1 MIYRYH
7 TKEMRLTK
15 FPLFTLCFAFT
26 AILSVAVFFAYNVG
40 ISVGESHQVEQMPL
54 EKQISLIQEQDVFTP
69 EKLKSYIEELNI
81 KFPDIV
87 YAQAVHET
95 GNFKSQIFRENNNL
109 FGMKVAKLR
118 PTTNQGEQYGHAF
131 YSHWRSSVQDYA
143 YWQSFMGKGLNKS
156 EYLQLL
162 NGYAEDGDYVKKISY
177 KIR

>member
-1 MIYRYH
+1 
-7 TKEMRLTK
+7 MR
-15 FPLFTLCFAFT
+15 FVRIPVFAVCFAFT
-26 AILSVAVFFAYNVG
+26 ATLSVEVFFAYNAGVKA
-40 ISVGESHQVEQMPL
+40 GERHQVEQMPL
-54 EKQISLIQEQDVFTP
+54 EKQISLIQEQDIFTP
-69 EKLKSYIEELNI
+69 EKLKAYIKDLNI

-118 PTTNQGEQYGHAF
+118 PTTNDGEQYGHA
-131 YSHWRSSVQDYA
+131 YYDHWRSSVQDYA
-143 YWQSFMGKGLNKS
+143 YWQAYSAKGLNKS

-177 KIR
+177 RVEKPL